1 MLGLFLFEG
10 CYVFLSTM
18 VFCFCFFGQDMDYYN
33 IFHFSAETV

>member
-18 VFCFCFFGQDMDYYN
+18 VFCFCFFWTG
-33 IFHFSAETV
+33 HGLL